1 MDIDLIAPLF
11 ILALICTVFGWG
23 MVYLSSRIER
33 LRTERH
39 IEKYGDHDTL
49 Q

>member
-1 MDIDLIAPLF
+1 MG
-11 ILALICTVFGWG
+11 LICTVFGWG

-33 LRTERH
+33 QRTERH

-49 Q
+49 L